1 MAVQTM
7 YHNQSVT
14 LSTHPS
20 LQTNQLT
27 KSPISSING
36 QILQSY
42 IEPTTRK
49 NGNQFHHKFRQY
61 PSISKSSLETNY
73 ISSQSGL
80 HQATDKHF
88 PNSAQQTPS
97 LASSQQ
103 QQKPSIDNIL
113 EREIRR
119 IVNDTLKNP

>member
-42 IEPTTRK
+42 IEPTTRTKAALSQHKEPIK
-49 NGNQFHHKFRQY
+49 NHRISLVNFSEPSKQSTLKTNLGN
-61 PSISKSSLETNY
+61 I
-73 ISSQSGL
+73 
-80 HQATDKHF
+80 
-88 PNSAQQTPS
+88 
-97 LASSQQ
+97 
-103 QQKPSIDNIL
+103 NIL
-113 EREIRR
+113 DEEIRR
-119 IVNDTLKNP
+119 IVSEMVKDKNKKQDIMFITTC